1 MSIALAP
8 IWVDSHPWRANA
20 RAKGAKNSSRM
31 RIFLPLASAAVAC
44 AFTGG
49 GGKHTALTPQH
60 LLDWG
65 AMTKTRD
72 DASSSG
78 GAKKPTAA
86 KKTTP
91 QREGQQVFQA
101 VDGFLG
107 GLDEVKTDQLVTPTP
122 ETTEALQDNYAKLV
136 AVTGGSDEG
145 VQIWVDAPTL
155 EIGYR
160 DFDRFMIEALQRH
173 KNNHGGWAALAA
185 RGSTHAAG
193 TRYDVKQ
200 YEKHGRTIIECT
212 LPGHSSG
219 MSGSGGREFG
229 EVVVQMKE
237 EGHPVAVNLL
247 AWLRACE
254 ELKGMVVD
262 KFSIQKV
269 VAGGKTAKHGDADY
283 GAKCRDVITIL
294 ANESATK
301 YLALCVGEVRPGTD
315 KGKTRYPRSRNV
327 RLLGT
332 LAQRHGQTYTGTRMA
347 MGVDAILASQQGR
360 DFYAFHQVLPGSPLT
375 PMWNIVVDYK

>member
-1 MSIALAP
+1 
-8 IWVDSHPWRANA
+8 
-20 RAKGAKNSSRM
+20 M

-72 DASSSG
+72 DASSTG
-78 GAKKPTAA
+78 GAKPAA
-86 KKTTP
+86 KVP
-91 QREGQQVFQA
+91 A
-101 VDGFLG
+101 VEKLVRPCDAAKQTFNAVETLLG
-107 GLDEVKTDQLVTPTP
+107 GLEQVKVSELVEPTP
-122 ETTEALQDNYAKLV
+122 ATTAVLKENYAKLV

-219 MSGSGGREFG
+219 AAGSGGREFG
-229 EVVVQMKE
+229 AVVVQMKG
-237 EGHPVAVNLL
+237 EGHPVAKKLL

-283 GAKCRDVITIL
+283 NASCRDVLTIL
-294 ANESATK
+294 SNESATK
-301 YLALCVGEVRPGTD
+301 YVALFAGEVKPGTG
-315 KGKTRYPRSRNV
+315 KGKTRQPRSSTV

-347 MGVDAILASQQGR
+347 MGVDAILAGDSR
-360 DFYAFHQVLPGSPLT
+360 WRSFYAFHQVLPGSPLT

>member
-1 MSIALAP
+1 
-8 IWVDSHPWRANA
+8 
-20 RAKGAKNSSRM
+20 M

-86 KKTTP
+86 KKSNP
-91 QREGQQVFQA
+91 HWERQQTFRALDA
-101 VDGFLG
+101 VLED
-107 GLDEVKTDQLVTPTP
+107 LDKVDTRDVVEPTP
-122 ETTEALQDNYAKLV
+122 ATTAVLKENYAKLV

-145 VQIWVDAPTL
+145 VRIWVDAPIL
-155 EIGYR
+155 DVKYV
-160 DFDRFMIEALQRH
+160 DFSRFMAEALQRH

-185 RGSTHAAG
+185 RGSKHAAG

-200 YEKHGRTIIECT
+200 YEQHGRTIIECT

-301 YLALCVGEVRPGTD
+301 YVALCVGEVGTPLSD
-315 KGKTRYPRSRNV
+315 GKTRYPRFKKV
-327 RLLGT
+327 GLLGT

-360 DFYAFHQVLPGSPLT
+360 AFYAFHQVLPGSPLT

>member
-1 MSIALAP
+1 MVST
-8 IWVDSHPWRANA
+8 R
-20 RAKGAKNSSRM
+20 
-31 RIFLPLASAAVAC
+31 
-44 AFTGG
+44 GG
-49 GGKHTALTPQH
+49 
-60 LLDWG
+60 
-65 AMTKTRD
+65 
-72 DASSSG
+72 ASSTG
-78 GAKKPTAA
+78 DAKTKKPTVRKPRNTGPVPCSQAHF
-86 KKTTP
+86 K
-91 QREGQQVFQA
+91 A
-101 VDGFLG
+101 VDAVLA
-107 GLDEVKTDQLVTPTP
+107 GLPPVGKDELVEPTP
-122 ETTEALQDNYAKLV
+122 ATTAVLKENYAKLV

-219 MSGSGGREFG
+219 AAGSGGREFG
-229 EVVVQMKE
+229 AVVVQMKG
-237 EGHPVAVNLL
+237 EGHPVAKKLL

-283 GAKCRDVITIL
+283 NASCRDVLTIL
-294 ANESATK
+294 SNPSA
-301 YLALCVGEVRPGTD
+301 ALPE
-315 KGKTRYPRSRNV
+315 
-327 RLLGT
+327 
-332 LAQRHGQTYTGTRMA
+332 A
-347 MGVDAILASQQGR
+347 
-360 DFYAFHQVLPGSPLT
+360 
-375 PMWNIVVDYK
+375 